1 MTNKDTMPMLKIRER
16 ITQFGGKALWC
27 DFEYAGKKYY
37 ADLIPETKLGDG
49 FKVME
54 SECEIFA
61 YETEY
66 EIDWAELYC
75 RRNIPV
81 TKESLTACV
90 EEFIRELQEGVEN
103 AEAETDPDT

>member
-1 MTNKDTMPMLKIRER
+1 MPKPKPILIQARSCV
-16 ITQFGGKALWC
+16 FGGKALWC

-37 ADLIPETKLGDG
+37 ADLIPETTLGNG
-49 FKVME
+49 FKAME

-61 YETEY
+61 YKTED
-66 EIDWAELYC
+66 EIDLTELYC

-81 TKESLTACV
+81 TKESLIACV

-103 AEAETDPDT
+103 AKTETDPDP

>member
-1 MTNKDTMPMLKIRER
+1 MTNKDTMPALKIRKR
-16 ITQFGGKALWC
+16 STRFGGDALWC

-37 ADLIPETKLGDG
+37 ADLIPETTLGNG
-49 FKVME
+49 FKAME

-90 EEFIRELQEGVEN
+90 EEFIRELQEKEEKSDAV
-103 AEAETDPDT
+103 